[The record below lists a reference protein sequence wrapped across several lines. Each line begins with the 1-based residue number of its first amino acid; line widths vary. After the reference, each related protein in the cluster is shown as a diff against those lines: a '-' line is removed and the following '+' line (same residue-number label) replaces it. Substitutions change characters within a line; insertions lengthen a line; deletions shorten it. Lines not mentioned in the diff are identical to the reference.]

1 MQVTQSK
8 YSGVIQVI
16 SITILTFRWIQM
28 EIIQPHTHTLQI
40 ALLTQLI
47 LSWDKKKRRSVL
59 LDSFETN
66 TKLYTEAA
74 EEWGGQW
81 HIAASAVWCCSLDP
95 GSHFTFALEPVFW
108 MPFLG
113 FKSLSKFLQ
122 IPRGPADKVIR
133 DKCEMRSLCCWSLHR
148 HTTLEWEICAHKLC
162 SDYKNAFWIQ
172 CESRQIV
179 QFLSSG
185 PCRECTCHYYG
196 YLDFPFAAAR
206 SFSYV
211 CGAQDVP
218 HIVN

>member
-122 IPRGPADKVIR
+122 IPRGPADKVISV
-133 DKCEMRSLCCWSLHR
+133 KCGACVVGAYIVTQHWSGRFVRTNFAVIIKIHFEFNVRADRS
-148 HTTLEWEICAHKLC
+148 
-162 SDYKNAFWIQ
+162 Y
-172 CESRQIV
+172 
-179 QFLSSG
+179 
-185 PCRECTCHYYG
+185 
-196 YLDFPFAAAR
+196 
-206 SFSYV
+206 SFSALAHAENVHVIIMAIWTFLLQLRGPSPTSVVLRMY
-211 CGAQDVP
+211 
-218 HIVN
+218 IVN